1 MLRGH
6 PRLINPPVGWLS
18 VCLQVEV
25 LRFVHV
31 VTVLALATGV
41 AFYVIAVARGGNP
54 LAMFISCFVVRA
66 AAHTR

>member
-1 MLRGH
+1 M
-6 PRLINPPVGWLS
+6 
-18 VCLQVEV
+18 
-25 LRFVHV
+25 HV

-66 AAHTR
+66 APHDEDDDLALLLTIMS

>member
-1 MLRGH
+1 MCGC
-6 PRLINPPVGWLS
+6 GW
-18 VCLQVEV
+18 LQVEV

-66 AAHTR
+66 APHDEDDDLALLLTIMS